1 MADVQPFKALHYD
14 LDVVGSLE
22 AVASPPYDVIDASQ
36 RADLLERSPYNAVA
50 IDLPKPY
57 DESGPTQ
64 SGAEN
69 PYTIAAKTI
78 ATWRKV
84 GALVED
90 PEPAIWALTQ
100 EYTAPDG
107 TTHTRHGILVR
118 VRIED
123 YSAGGIRPHERTL
136 PGPRQ
141 DRLELTR
148 ATRQNLSPI
157 FSLSTEDAWPLVEP
171 ATKGAPWGKVTDDS
185 GTVNRLWRIG
195 DPAIHAAVTERLA
208 GAELLIADGHHRYET
223 ARAYRDEMGGAG
235 AHSYTLMALTALDDP
250 GLTVFPTHR
259 LLSGFKEDRERQQR
273 FGNGLRDLFEVSEV
287 AIEEIDPSGEDGV
300 GVFGLFDSHHQC
312 GYRLRLKDPLELD
325 RKLLGKPEAYRRL
338 DTAILETLVLRD
350 LAGLSEGDIAAKR
363 GIGYAKSV
371 PDALSLLEKGTF
383 DVAFFLRPIPVDQVR
398 AIAETD
404 ENMPP
409 KSTYFFPKVMTGL
422 VFNPLE

>member
-78 ATWRKV
+78 ATWRKD

-118 VRIED
+118 VRVED

-171 ATKGAPWGKVTDDS
+171 AITKG
-185 GTVNRLWRIG
+185 
-195 DPAIHAAVTERLA
+195 
-208 GAELLIADGHHRYET
+208 
-223 ARAYRDEMGGAG
+223 
-235 AHSYTLMALTALDDP
+235 
-250 GLTVFPTHR
+250 
-259 LLSGFKEDRERQQR
+259 
-273 FGNGLRDLFEVSEV
+273 
-287 AIEEIDPSGEDGV
+287 
-300 GVFGLFDSHHQC
+300 
-312 GYRLRLKDPLELD
+312 
-325 RKLLGKPEAYRRL
+325 LLGGRSP
-338 DTAILETLVLRD
+338 T
-350 LAGLSEGDIAAKR
+350 IAAR
-363 GIGYAKSV
+363 
-371 PDALSLLEKGTF
+371 
-383 DVAFFLRPIPVDQVR
+383 
-398 AIAETD
+398 
-404 ENMPP
+404 
-409 KSTYFFPKVMTGL
+409 
-422 VFNPLE
+422 